1 MTRPKLGQRPRGKN
15 EKHLGGWIGVSANLE
30 LNAKLN
36 AEANATYATH
46 LIQHTSVAE
55 FPVKGS
61 GLTPLDSPR
70 MDWGAMWSSC
80 D

>member
-1 MTRPKLGQRPRGKN
+1 MQKLKTN
-15 EKHLGGWIGVSANLE
+15 F
-30 LNAKLN
+30 
-36 AEANATYATH
+36 ATH

-70 MDWGAMWSSC
+70 
-80 D
+80 